1 MTYEETLNP
10 VVAEDTPEEETPAKD
25 DEKTEKDS
33 GSEEV

>member
-25 DEKTEKDS
+25 DEEAEKDS
-33 GSEEV
+33 ESKEV